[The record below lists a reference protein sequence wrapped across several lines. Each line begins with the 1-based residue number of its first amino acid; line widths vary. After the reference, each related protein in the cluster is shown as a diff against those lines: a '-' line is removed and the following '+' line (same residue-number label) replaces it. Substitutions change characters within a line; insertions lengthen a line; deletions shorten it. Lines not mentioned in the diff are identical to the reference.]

1 MSILD
6 MYSDEML
13 HDVRCMAAMY
23 EDPDAAAEALSA
35 TLESLVKHDL
45 SLSSPDESAEF
56 VHQLQGL
63 CSAALSKFQ
72 IVFIQR
78 EVADGNQPT

>member
-13 HDVRCMAAMY
+13 QGVRDMDAAY
-23 EDPDAAAEALSA
+23 EDPDAASEALA
-35 TLESLVKHDL
+35 VTLERLVDHDL
-45 SLSSPDESAEF
+45 SLSSPDESAEY

-72 IVFIQR
+72 IVFIPR
-78 EVADGNQPT
+78 EAADGKQPA